1 MFMETSTATVKR
13 RRGTQLSTAE
23 KMALTERIAKLM
35 GDGID
40 SIHGLALRL
49 NVNTT
54 TVRRYKPYAERL
66 YGHVSIN
73 SRTYHRNLQIRRTL
87 AMVELLT
94 IDLEA
99 AQTVKEK
106 MLIHN
111 QLVKYYHLMALLSG
125 ILYEAKE
132 QPTGHGQLVIV
143 RPAMA
148 SA

>member
-1 MFMETSTATVKR
+1 MFMETTGAVVR
-13 RRGTQLSTAE
+13 RRGTRLSTAE
-23 KMALTERIAKLM
+23 KMTLTERIAELM
-35 GDGID
+35 GDGIN
-40 SIHGLALRL
+40 SVHGLASRL

-54 TVRRYKPYAERL
+54 TVKRYKPYAERL
-66 YGHVSIN
+66 YGHVSIS

-99 AQTVKEK
+99 AQTTKEK

-111 QLVKYYHLMALLSG
+111 QLVKYYHLTALLSG

-132 QPTGHGQLVIV
+132 QPTGHRQLVIV

-148 SA
+148 SV